1 MSHYVNCVICNAR
14 FDRDRV
20 EYAVM
25 GSRRY
30 AHASCMLREAEKD
43 PDYELKEII
52 DPADNV
58 VCIYCKKPMHRVK
71 DDCVMVTNGKY
82 AHASCYKIE
91 STRELTDKE
100 KLEQYIKKLFNM
112 DYVSPLIQ
120 KQIKNY
126 VEDYEFTYS
135 GILKA
140 LIYFKEVK
148 QGTFSHEGIGI
159 VPYVYKDARNYYY
172 SIWLAQE
179 RNKNIQV
186 HQFVPKVKEIK
197 ILSPTAKVKKRKVF
211 TFLDEEVE
219 NGE

>member
-1 MSHYVNCVICNAR
+1 MSHYVNCVICSAR

-20 EYAVM
+20 EYAIM
-25 GSRRY
+25 GNRRY

-82 AHASCYKIE
+82 AHASCHKIE

-140 LIYFKEVK
+140 LVYFKEVK

-179 RNKNIQV
+179 KNKNIQV